1 MTMSARV
8 INKDVLDKFTR
19 RSMDQQKDRDKEHTG
34 PLANKEAGAVTTI
47 LAPARKADMME
58 NFMMNS
64 LKTRIIEDG
73 PARLGPF
80 YTYFGWRGFEGGY
93 TLQSM
98 CCIQGN
104 TAARSYV
111 TDCLIDASIRNRI
124 VTVFSLPHYNGE
136 RWDANI
142 VAKPKVMT
150 RLQFFGY
157 PSGGVK

>member
-1 MTMSARV
+1 MGVKNEQEAREQ
-8 INKDVLDKFTR
+8 N
-19 RSMDQQKDRDKEHTG
+19 
-34 PLANKEAGAVTTI
+34 
-47 LAPARKADMME
+47 
-58 NFMMNS
+58 
-64 LKTRIIEDG
+64 
-73 PARLGPF
+73 ARLELF
-80 YTYFGWRGFEGGY
+80 YTYFGWRGGEGGY

-111 TDCLIDASIRNRI
+111 TDCLIDAIIRNRI